1 MSKTIKGMYLFSGQ
15 SHPYLAK
22 TVSELLGEPIAA
34 ANVELQA
41 NRESKVNILVS
52 VREKDV
58 FIIQTGGDDVNNCI
72 FELLIMAYACKTS
85 SAKKIIAVM
94 PYLPYS
100 KHSKMRNRGAIPA
113 KLVASMM
120 CKAGVGHVIT
130 VDLHHKEVQGFFDCP
145 VDNLRASPFIIRY
158 IQQEIPDYKN
168 AVVVAREPGNTKRA
182 TSFAERLHLSLAVI
196 HGESKSDYYD
206 EDGSGSPPPEYDAS
220 SVSRVLPSVLPE
232 IARKE
237 KPPMTLVGDV
247 TGKIAIII
255 DDMIDNVELLLKASQ
270 LLEERGAYKIYALA
284 THGQFTQSDV
294 AKLESSFLEEVVVT
308 NTIPQRIESD
318 KIKAIDI
325 SQLIAESIRRI
336 HNGESM
342 SYLFRNIAADEI

>member
-1 MSKTIKGMYLFSGQ
+1 MYLFSGQ
-15 SHPYLAK
+15 SHPTLSRS
-22 TVSELLGEPIAA
+22 VSELLGEPIAA
-34 ANVELQA
+34 ANVASQS
-41 NRESKVNILVS
+41 NGESKVNILVS

-58 FIIQTGGDDVNNCI
+58 FIIQTGADGVNNFI
-72 FELLIMAYACKTS
+72 FEFLIMVYACKTS
-85 SAKKIIAVM
+85 AAKRIVAVM

-100 KHSKMRNRGAIPA
+100 KHSKMRNRSAIPA

-120 CKAGVGHVIT
+120 CKAGVSHVIT
-130 VDLHHKEVQGFFDCP
+130 VDLHHKEVQGFFNCP

-158 IQQEIPDYKN
+158 IQQDIPDYKN
-168 AVVVAREPGNTKRA
+168 AVVVAREPGSTKRA
-182 TSFAERLHLSLAVI
+182 TSFAERLHLTLAVI

-206 EDGSGSPPPEYDAS
+206 EDGSGSPPPEYDDS

-232 IARKE
+232 IAPKE

-255 DDMIDNVELLLKASQ
+255 DDMIDNLDLLLKAAE

-284 THGQFTQSDV
+284 THGQFTQSDA
-294 AKLESSFLEEVVVT
+294 AKLDASCLEEIVVT
-308 NTIPQRIESD
+308 NTIPQ
-318 KIKAIDI
+318 KINSSKLKTIDI

-342 SYLFRNIAADEI
+342 SYLFRNIPADEN